1 MITKLGKQKLE
12 EKILDLQKELDRTY
26 KERNEAA
33 AEGDLKENSAYIFMG
48 ERAQVLTTQIEEA
61 KSDLKQSTLITPPTQ
76 TEKITYG
83 HRVKVLFENDNRE
96 MEVVLV
102 GKNDA
107 HLKPNWLSA
116 ESPLGIAL
124 LSKSLSDKILVNDQ
138 PVTILEISIADL

>member
-61 KSDLKQSTLITPPTQ
+61 KSDSKQSTLITPPTQ
-76 TEKITYG
+76 TDKITYG
-83 HRVKVLFENDNRE
+83 HRVKIRFNNDNRE

-107 HLKPNWLSA
+107 HLKPDWLSS

-124 LSKSLSDKILVNDQ
+124 LSKSVSDNITVNEQ
-138 PVTILEISIADL
+138 SVTILEISIEAL